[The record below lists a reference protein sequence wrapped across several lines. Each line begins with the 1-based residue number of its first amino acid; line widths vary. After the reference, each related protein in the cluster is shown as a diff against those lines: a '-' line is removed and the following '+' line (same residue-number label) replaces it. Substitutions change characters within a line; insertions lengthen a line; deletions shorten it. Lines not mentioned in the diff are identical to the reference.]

1 MTTCA
6 RGVLPGASA
15 LRKPEK
21 RLMKQCH
28 EMRTRRDCAASRSV
42 LSGFLII
49 PSRFLGPGDRVYL
62 EGRDRVLHQPAAC
75 TQRCAGVYLQG
86 RPGVPGGAPLNS
98 SAPTPSPTT
107 VALHRRP
114 YHRHL
119 PVVLAARVPV
129 FQTSVETER

>member
-6 RGVLPGASA
+6 RGVLPGASG

-21 RLMKQCH
+21 RLMKRCH
-28 EMRTRRDCAASRSV
+28 EMRTRRDCAASHSL

-49 PSRFLGPGDRVYL
+49 PSRFLGPADRVYL
-62 EGRDRVLHQPAAC
+62 EGRDRVLHEPAAC

-86 RPGVPGGAPLNS
+86 RRGVPGGAWLNS

-114 YHRHL
+114 YHRDS
-119 PVVLAARVPV
+119 PVMLAARVPV
-129 FQTSVETER
+129 FQTTLGTER